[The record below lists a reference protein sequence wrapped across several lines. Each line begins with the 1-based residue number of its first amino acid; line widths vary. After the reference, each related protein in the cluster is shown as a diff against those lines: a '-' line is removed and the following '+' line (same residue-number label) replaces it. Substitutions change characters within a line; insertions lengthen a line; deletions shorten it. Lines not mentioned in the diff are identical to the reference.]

1 MRSGLNGNVM
11 QISLI
16 RVISYAG
23 IAIFASVLANA
34 VPASAAYIESSLV
47 DNGVFLNS
55 RSMSQTQI
63 QTFLEG
69 KKSYLATYQTFSG
82 RDNATVPASQI
93 IYEAAVDYG
102 INPQVILATLQK
114 EQSLVTDPQPASS
127 QLTYAMGYGCPD
139 GGSCSYPGFY
149 KQVDN
154 GTWQLRLNFERANG
168 NNSWWNANITYACAN
183 ASRYYST
190 GLYPNR
196 SVNFIDD
203 GGVTYKTFTILN
215 TATASLYCYTPHAY
229 PGSSSYY
236 YSGSYNFTAS
246 FDSWGWSLR
255 DQAYSAQFVSQSA
268 FPQLDPG
275 QTTTV
280 YFQYKNTGGVAW
292 YDDSSIATSPI
303 GSGAYPIHLATSRP
317 LNRSSKFYGI
327 GWANAARPA
336 VNFAAVYE
344 ADGVTLASNQHVALP
359 GQIVKFSF
367 SMTAPSDL
375 APGTYQ
381 ENFMPVAEGTPNG
394 AFNDPGTYLD
404 VTVNRKPSLSWM
416 SQSAFP
422 TVNASRSSKAYL
434 ELTNN
439 GNVDLYDDT
448 SIPTAPAGNYPV
460 HLATSCPINSA
471 SDFGASWPSS
481 NRPALNFTAVLNSD
495 GSPASNQ
502 HVVRPHQRIRYEFDL
517 TVPAGYTAATY
528 RQCFQPV
535 LEGAVSGYFPNLGI
549 YLDVTVSANPVIAYG
564 SPIPRRDIT
573 SGEPLTISFSIKNN
587 GNAVIPTGS
596 KLKTDASQF
605 QDKSWMN
612 NTTILT
618 TPTDI
623 AAGATQAFNVT
634 LLAPILPDI
643 TTLRPAFSFT
653 TPADQPIDGSSST
666 MEIKVWPQIFSAAYS
681 GQSPYPTLS
690 YTDTDNSFFKYKNVG
705 NKPWYDDT
713 SLAYAAS
720 RDPLPV
726 HLATSVPINRGSG
739 FALNWPTSNRPNL
752 TFTAVYESDGQ
763 TLATDQHIVRPGQI
777 AQFSFQ
783 QRPQSWVQAGIY
795 REYFQPVL
803 EGTVDGT
810 FNTVGTYLDVQ
821 VR

>member
-34 VPASAAYIESSLV
+34 VPASAAYIENSLV

-93 IYEAAVDYG
+93 VYEAAVDYG

-215 TATASLYCYTPHAY
+215 AATASLYCYTPHAY
-229 PGSSSYY
+229 PGSSNYY

-246 FDSWGWSLR
+246 FDNWGWSLR

-275 QTTTV
+275 QTATV

-292 YDDSSIATSPI
+292 YDDSSIATSPV
-303 GSGAYPIHLATSRP
+303 GSGAYPIHLATSQP
-317 LNRSSKFYGI
+317 LNRSSKFYGT
-327 GWANAARPA
+327 GWTNPARPA

-344 ADGVTLASNQHVALP
+344 ADG
-359 GQIVKFSF
+359 
-367 SMTAPSDL
+367 
-375 APGTYQ
+375 
-381 ENFMPVAEGTPNG
+381 
-394 AFNDPGTYLD
+394 
-404 VTVNRKPSLSWM
+404 
-416 SQSAFP
+416 
-422 TVNASRSSKAYL
+422 
-434 ELTNN
+434 
-439 GNVDLYDDT
+439 
-448 SIPTAPAGNYPV
+448 
-460 HLATSCPINSA
+460 
-471 SDFGASWPSS
+471 
-481 NRPALNFTAVLNSD
+481 
-495 GSPASNQ
+495 
-502 HVVRPHQRIRYEFDL
+502 
-517 TVPAGYTAATY
+517 
-528 RQCFQPV
+528 
-535 LEGAVSGYFPNLGI
+535 
-549 YLDVTVSANPVIAYG
+549 
-564 SPIPRRDIT
+564 
-573 SGEPLTISFSIKNN
+573 
-587 GNAVIPTGS
+587 
-596 KLKTDASQF
+596 
-605 QDKSWMN
+605 
-612 NTTILT
+612 
-618 TPTDI
+618 
-623 AAGATQAFNVT
+623 
-634 LLAPILPDI
+634 
-643 TTLRPAFSFT
+643 
-653 TPADQPIDGSSST
+653 
-666 MEIKVWPQIFSAAYS
+666 
-681 GQSPYPTLS
+681 
-690 YTDTDNSFFKYKNVG
+690 
-705 NKPWYDDT
+705 
-713 SLAYAAS
+713 
-720 RDPLPV
+720 
-726 HLATSVPINRGSG
+726 
-739 FALNWPTSNRPNL
+739 
-752 TFTAVYESDGQ
+752 
-763 TLATDQHIVRPGQI
+763 
-777 AQFSFQ
+777 
-783 QRPQSWVQAGIY
+783 
-795 REYFQPVL
+795 
-803 EGTVDGT
+803 
-810 FNTVGTYLDVQ
+810 
-821 VR
+821 